1 MVKARDCLAC
11 RQVERSVS
19 FREPV
24 VAIRLRHDSIN
35 QPVVLGVGV
44 NERAK
49 VQVAENVA
57 HANVRHPLSAPES
70 VEVIPAVAKCR
81 VKLVRGSESVEVI
94 PAVAKCRVKLVSGSE
109 SVEVIPAVA
118 KCRVKLVSGSGRVDT
133 FTYLSDSVFL
143 LQQRSRVTEV
153 PSD

>member
-1 MVKARDCLAC
+1 VVKARACLAC

-57 HANVRHPLSAPES
+57 HANIRHPLSAPES

-81 VKLVRGSESVEVI
+81 
-94 PAVAKCRVKLVSGSE
+94 A
-109 SVEVIPAVA
+109 
-118 KCRVKLVSGSGRVDT
+118 KLVSGSGRVDT

-143 LQQRSRVTEV
+143 LRSAAE
-153 PSD
+153 

>member
-1 MVKARDCLAC
+1 VVKARDCLAC

-44 NERAK
+44 NKRAQ
-49 VQVAENVA
+49 VQVAENVP

-81 VKLVRGSESVEVI
+81 AKL
-94 PAVAKCRVKLVSGSE
+94 LSGSE
-109 SVEVIPAVA
+109 SVEVMPAVA
-118 KCRVKLVSGSGRVDT
+118 KCRAKLVSGSGRVDT
-133 FTYLSDSVFL
+133 FSYLSDSVFL